1 MNHKNIQ
8 HEDIQ
13 ELKKEKEELV
23 KMITKE
29 EANLKSIQ
37 NKLKVLEE
45 NFTERKDEIIRI
57 KDKEINEL
65 KGKLK

>member
-45 NFTERKDEIIRI
+45 NFTDRKDEIIRI